1 MNYICCMKKSV
12 KESSDEQLEWVNN
25 GEDVSLIISDIIE
38 DSFATVQIIEALEL
52 RLRRLEKLSG
62 KPVAILLN
70 HVDNKL
76 YITTNE

>member
-1 MNYICCMKKSV
+1 MKKSV
-12 KESSDEQLEWVNN
+12 KESNDEELNWVNN

-62 KPVAILLN
+62 KPVAIKLN

-76 YITTNE
+76 YITANE

>member
-1 MNYICCMKKSV
+1 MKKYV
-12 KESSDEQLEWVNN
+12 KESSDEELNWVNN
-25 GEDVSLIISDIIE
+25 GEDVSLIIADILQ

-52 RLRRLEKLSG
+52 RMRRLEKLSG
-62 KPVAILLN
+62 KPVAIKLN

>member
-1 MNYICCMKKSV
+1 MKKYV
-12 KESSDEQLEWVNN
+12 KESSDEELNWVNN
-25 GEDVSLIISDIIE
+25 GEDVSLIICDII
-38 DSFATVQIIEALEL
+38 DNSFATVQIIEALEL

>member
-1 MNYICCMKKSV
+1 MKKYV
-12 KESSDEQLEWVNN
+12 KESNDEELNWVNN

-62 KPVAILLN
+62 KSVAILLN
-70 HVDNKL
+70 HVENKL

>member
-1 MNYICCMKKSV
+1 MKKSV
-12 KESSDEQLEWVNN
+12 KESNDEQLEWVNN
-25 GEDVSLIISDIIE
+25 GEDVSLIIADILE

-62 KPVAILLN
+62 KEVAIKLN

-76 YITTNE
+76 YITTTNE

>member
-1 MNYICCMKKSV
+1 MKKSV

-25 GEDVSLIISDIIE
+25 GEDVSLIIYDILE
-38 DSFATVQIIEALEL
+38 NNYETLQIIEALEL

-62 KPVAILLN
+62 KEVAIKLN

>member
-1 MNYICCMKKSV
+1 MNYIYSMKKSV
-12 KESSDEQLEWVNN
+12 KESNNEQLEWVNN

-52 RLRRLEKLSG
+52 RLRRLEKISG
-62 KPVAILLN
+62 KSVAIKLN